1 TRSPLMLQP
10 TTPKLFFSLLLL
22 YQLVVQSAVT
32 YISITK
38 YPNYLINLVISEFA
52 VNISL
57 LWRFILE
64 IIILVIQ
71 NSIYMGALLPTNNII
86 IAETQNTVKPLG

>member
-1 TRSPLMLQP
+1 
-10 TTPKLFFSLLLL
+10 
-22 YQLVVQSAVT
+22 T

-38 YPNYLINLVISEFA
+38 YPNYLINLVISEF
-52 VNISL
+52 VVIISL
-57 LWRFILE
+57 LRRFILE

-71 NSIYMGALLPTNNII
+71 NSIYMDALFSTNNII